1 MNIFTQLL
9 LVERF
14 LSLSEEGG
22 SAKGETRMLM
32 KSCLLADLNGILV
45 SVFTI
50 LFANFLKQ

>member
-9 LVERF
+9 LVELF
-14 LSLSEEGG
+14 LSLSDEGG

-45 SVFTI
+45 SVFSI
-50 LFANFLKQ
+50 LFANF